1 MKHAVMSNSLGSRY
15 KLVGVIPISQ
25 QVGGLLVVNTDVVV
39 LKHTGEEVVNL
50 PRYIQDVL
58 NPEGESDRNEN
69 IVKMI
74 VDDIILHGFIDFS
87 TVCPVSPSL
96 PALLQLLQIGCIP
109 LRSLWET
116 KAKVRLVQS
125 LELSFS

>member
-58 NPEGESDRNEN
+58 DPEGESDRNEN

-74 VDDIILHGFIDFS
+74 VDDIILGFILTSVQF
-87 TVCPVSPSL
+87 VPCPP
-96 PALLQLLQIGCIP
+96 PYP
-109 LRSLWET
+109 LFCNSSKLDAFHSDPCG
-116 KAKVRLVQS
+116 KQKQKS
-125 LELSFS
+125 D